1 MKRALE
7 MLQGVCVL
15 LLLVVVM
22 IGCKAIS
29 FVLGE
34 A

>member
-1 MKRALE
+1 MKRSLE
-7 MLQGVCVL
+7 MLQGLCVL

-22 IGCKAIS
+22 IGCKVIS
-29 FVLGE
+29 FILGE